1 MLTTTKSST
10 IKTKAKGLKAIA
22 AATLLVATGSAM
34 ADTYVGF
41 GVGQVNHDIEN
52 FDEDTG
58 LSVYLGN
65 RVSEGLALEVF
76 YTDFGTAEDEI
87 IDDVELSANTFGA
100 GSLVGG
106 QPSEGVNL
114 FVNVGVHAWDAEIE
128 SDVLNVREDE
138 DGSDIYYGFGASVE
152 LNPAV
157 SVGAR
162 YTNYDLDGDDVSLV
176 SVNMEAHF

>member
-1 MLTTTKSST
+1 MK
-10 IKTKAKGLKAIA
+10 LKAITA
-22 AATLLVATGSAM
+22 AIMLTATGSAL

-52 FDEDTG
+52 FDEPTG
-58 LSVYLGN
+58 LNVYLGN
-65 RVSEGLALEVF
+65 RVNEGLAMEAF

-100 GSLVGG
+100 GLLLGG

-114 FVNVGVHAWDAEIE
+114 FVNVGIHAWDAEVE
-128 SDVLNVREDE
+128 SDLLNIND
-138 DGSDIYYGFGASVE
+138 DDSGSDIYYGFGASVE

-162 YTNYDLDGDDVSLV
+162 YTNYDMDGEDMSLV
-176 SVNMEAHF
+176 SVNMEAYF

>member
-1 MLTTTKSST
+1 MKATTTKL
-10 IKTKAKGLKAIA
+10 KTIA
-22 AATLLVATGSAM
+22 AAVMFAATGSAM

-41 GVGQVNHDIEN
+41 GVGQTDYDIEN
-52 FDEDTG
+52 FDDPTG

-65 RVSEGLALEVF
+65 RVNEGLAMEVF

-87 IDDVELSANTFGA
+87 VQDVDLSANTFGA
-100 GSLVGG
+100 GILLGG

-114 FVNVGVHAWDAEIE
+114 FVNVGLHAWDAEIE
-128 SDVLNVREDE
+128 SDILNRTEE
-138 DGSDIYYGFGASVE
+138 ESGSDIYYGFGASIE

-176 SVNMEAHF
+176 SVNMEAYF